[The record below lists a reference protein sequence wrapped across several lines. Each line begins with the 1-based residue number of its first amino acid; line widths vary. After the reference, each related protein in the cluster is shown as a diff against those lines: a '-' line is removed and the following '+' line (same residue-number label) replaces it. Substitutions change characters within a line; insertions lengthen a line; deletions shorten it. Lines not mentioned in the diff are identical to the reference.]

1 MKKNILTMM
10 LFAVAAIASVSCQ
23 KEILATNEE
32 QTYMTFTSV
41 DPVSK
46 TEWNGQTIVW
56 SQGDNIRIACQTG
69 QDAWYVSGSTPSA
82 KLYASE
88 AAEQGGES
96 VKFRVKT
103 GSSSFPADLAGNL
116 RFFAL
121 YPSSVEDASFSQE
134 TSCASIEI
142 GDQKTSSNTYD
153 SSADILWGKSVKT
166 YLTIPTE
173 DVSILWSRVVA
184 HACISLNKI
193 NGIVQGEKVN
203 KITLTAQQGAILTG
217 TFDLN
222 MANGDFSPTKK
233 VSNTITLSC
242 ENVVADAS
250 GNVTFWACIN
260 PCTITSLDITVE
272 TDVATYTCSKSGF
285 SREFL
290 QNKRNILPV
299 DMSGATRT
307 EKEVE
312 EVTGYYVKVTGAPAD
327 GDWSGT
333 YLLVCEG
340 TNEIMGPMDEDCFV
354 AVEYEILEN
363 KIPRTAKTT
372 AYQLVIYKNAS
383 KDVYSLCADSK
394 FVGAKTDKST
404 ALLFSESSQ
413 DGNAAYQWTIVL
425 NNSKNAD
432 IKNSMYDRYLKRS
445 STAATLKFAAY
456 ADSAKPVQL
465 YKLQN

>member
-1 MKKNILTMM
+1 M

-56 SQGDNIRIACQTG
+56 SQGDNIRIACHTG

-166 YLTIPTE
+166 YQTIPTE

-222 MANGDFSPTKK
+222 MANGDFSPTKT

-260 PCTITSLDITVE
+260 PCTITSLDFTVE

-312 EVTGYYVKVTGAPAD
+312 EVTGYYVKVTEAPAD

-372 AYQLVIYKNAS
+372 AYQLVISKNAS
-383 KDVYSLCADSK
+383 NVYSLCVDSK
-394 FVGAKTDKST
+394 FVGATASNKTTLS
-404 ALLFSESSQ
+404 FSELLQ
-413 DGNAAYQWTIVL
+413 DGNAAYQWTITL
-425 NNSKNAD
+425 NNLNNAD
-432 IKNSMYDRYLKRS
+432 IANVGCDGRYLKRS
-445 STAATLKFAAY
+445 STSTALKFAAY
-456 ADSAKPVQL
+456 ASGAKPVQL

>member
-1 MKKNILTMM
+1 MM

-23 KEILATNEE
+23 KEIVATNEE

-166 YLTIPTE
+166 YQTIPTE

-222 MANGDFSPTKK
+222 MANGDFSPTKT

-272 TDVATYTCSKSGF
+272 TDAASYTCSKSGF

-312 EVTGYYVKVTGAPAD
+312 EVTGYYVKVTEEPAD
-327 GDWSGT
+327 GDWSGQ
-333 YLLVCEG
+333 YLIVCEDKNVTMTG
-340 TNEIMGPMDEDCFV
+340 SATGDNIKQQTTVVIDNERIKQTAAMDAVSVTIGVHWTQEDG
-354 AVEYEILEN
+354 YYI
-363 KIPRTAKTT
+363 KTASNYFIYAT
-372 AYQLVIYKNAS
+372 ASASGAFSTSMSESTGKKYYYSFYFSSSELIIAS
-383 KDVYSLCADSK
+383 KIVGSDTIKYMRCYGSNFGHYLDGSK
-394 FVGAKTDKST
+394 
-404 ALLFSESSQ
+404 
-413 DGNAAYQWTIVL
+413 
-425 NNSKNAD
+425 
-432 IKNSMYDRYLKRS
+432 YD
-445 STAATLKFAAY
+445 A
-456 ADSAKPVQL
+456 VQL

>member
-1 MKKNILTMM
+1 M

-23 KEILATNEE
+23 KEIVATNEE

-69 QDAWYVSGSTPSA
+69 QDEWYVSGSTPSA
-82 KLYASE
+82 KLYVSE

-103 GSSSFPADLAGNL
+103 GSSSFPADLTGNL
-116 RFFAL
+116 QFFAL

-134 TSCASIEI
+134 TSCASIKI

-166 YLTIPTE
+166 YQTIPTE

-222 MANGDFSPTKK
+222 MANGDFSPTKT

-290 QNKRNILPV
+290 QNKRNVLPV

-312 EVTGYYVKVTGAPAD
+312 EVTGYYVKVTEEPAD

-333 YLLVCEG
+333 YILVAEKSG
-340 TNEIMGPMDEDCFV
+340 SSYVFNQTIQSDWGKITL
-354 AVEYEILEN
+354 VEFLENRISSVSVSGYEIKIETGSVSGTYALKLKSGVYLSASAKN
-363 KIPRTAKTT
+363 KINTSDAKGGGTDMKIALQNDGT
-372 AYQLVIYKNAS
+372 VII
-383 KDVYSLCADSK
+383 
-394 FVGAKTDKST
+394 
-404 ALLFSESSQ
+404 SS
-413 DGNAAYQWTIVL
+413 
-425 NNSKNAD
+425 NSKSERTLQCNV
-432 IKNSMYDRYLKRS
+432 STSFGFRFYDNGS
-445 STAATLKFAAY
+445 QVNPT
-456 ADSAKPVQL
+456 L